1 MKYLK
6 IERGKAYFWRTA
18 EYVEID
24 KIAKA
29 DLLVLIEKAEDSD
42 FEIDQYDEAV
52 LQNRAHRVIYQNLAS
67 KLDTFMS
74 DKDAFNREVERLYGD
89 AIKEYK
95 ASNEGGPYSEDSS
108 AAE

>member
-6 IERGKAYFWRTA
+6 IESGKAYFWNA
-18 EYVEID
+18 EKYLEID
-24 KIAKA
+24 KIAKS

-42 FEIDQYDEAV
+42 FEIDPYNEAV

-67 KLDTFMS
+67 KLDAFLS
-74 DKDAFNREVERLYGD
+74 DKDAFNREVEKLYGD

-95 ASNEGGPYSEDSS
+95 ADIGVGNGTGDFPV
-108 AAE
+108 AE